1 MVPSISSSLKA
12 VDLRQDPRPMIIG
25 ERINTQGSR
34 KAKELVLANNFDG
47 LTDLARNQAEDG
59 AHCLDVCIATT
70 ERSDEKEFMVKLV
83 KRLSLEIEAP
93 LVIDSTDPKVIE
105 AAIRQIPGRPIINSI
120 NLEGSGDR
128 FHQLAPLMVKYGVPA
143 IALCIGPKGMAKTPQ
158 EKLEVAELIYEIG
171 TKQYGLKPWQF
182 IFDVLT
188 FTIVTGDPELADA
201 AKNTLDGIRLVKK
214 KFPECFTVLGLSNV
228 SFGVSPNA
236 RKIIN
241 SIFLYH
247 ALQAGLD
254 AVIINARDIIPYP
267 EIDEQQKKLA
277 EDLIFNRHPN
287 ALADLITYFEGAK
300 VVTGG
305 GPVKRVEVDPSWE
318 ASKRCH
324 FRIVNRLKEGIE
336 DDVVQAI
343 ADRLKGG
350 KDTKDGGGQLVLR
363 ASSKEAAHEAA
374 VETLNEVLLPA
385 MKEVGDKFGAGELIL
400 PFVLKSAECMKAAVA
415 ELEKYL
421 IKQEGVSKGKLVI
434 CTVYGDVHDIGKNL
448 VKTILVNNGY
458 TVYDLGKQVPL
469 QKILEKISEV
479 NADAVGLSALLV
491 STSKQMQYFV
501 EHARQNGMNMPVLC
515 GGAAINSNYIN
526 RIAKEDGIYSPGVF
540 YCKTAFDG
548 LKVMNR
554 LMSPDREQ
562 FVSEWQRKLE
572 KWDER
577 HQPAMAVEQSQ
588 IPYSGIKPV
597 EPPIP
602 AHINRPTRLE
612 PFQIDLNKVWRYIN
626 KKSLFVLQW
635 GMRGKGASDQD
646 PEKLFRS
653 WTDRVLSEELFE
665 PCAVYGFYKCHNL
678 TLGQGGSGRVAID
691 LSDGKQVMF
700 EFPRSS
706 KEKHLCLADYFGKDD
721 IVAFQAVTVGNKV
734 TEIIDQW
741 NKQDRYADAYYL
753 HGLAVETAEAMAE
766 LINAKIRDEL
776 KIGQNRG
783 LRYSWGYPSCPDI
796 SQHHLVWQILEPE
809 KSGMT
814 LTESG
819 QIVPD
824 QSTAAII
831 VHHPEA
837 EYFVL

>member
-1 MVPSISSSLKA
+1 LLPSISSALKA
-12 VDLRQDPRPMIIG
+12 VDLRQDPRPLIIG

-47 LTDLARNQAEDG
+47 LTDLARNQVEDG
-59 AHCLDVCIATT
+59 AHCLDVCVATT

-93 LVIDSTDPKVIE
+93 LVIDSTDPKVTE

-120 NLEGSGDR
+120 NLEGNGER

-143 IALCIGPKGMAKTPQ
+143 ISLCIGPKGMAKTPQ
-158 EKLEVAELIYEIG
+158 EKLEVAELIYETG

-287 ALADLITYFEGAK
+287 ALAELIAYFEGAK
-300 VVTGG
+300 AVTAG
-305 GPVKRVEVDPSWE
+305 GPAKRIEVDPNWE
-318 ASKRCH
+318 ASKRCY

-343 ADRLKGG
+343 ADRLKDS
-350 KDTKDGGGQLVLR
+350 KDTKNSGQLALR

-421 IKQEGVSKGKLVI
+421 IKREGVSKGRLVI

-526 RIAKEDGIYSPGVF
+526 RIAKEGSIYSPGVF

-554 LMSPDREQ
+554 IMSPDREQ
-562 FVSEWQRKLE
+562 FISEWQQKLE

-577 HQPAMAVEQSQ
+577 HQLAMAVEQSQ
-588 IPYSGIKPV
+588 IPYSSLKPV

-602 AHINRPTRLE
+602 AHVNRPTRLE
-612 PFQIDLNKVWRYIN
+612 PFRIDLNEVWKYIN

-635 GMRGKGASDQD
+635 GIRGKGASDQD
-646 PEKLFRS
+646 PEKLFRT
-653 WTDRVLSEELFE
+653 WKDRVLSEKLFE
-665 PCAVYGFYKCHNL
+665 PRAVYGFYKCHNL
-678 TLGQGGSGRVAID
+678 TPGQGGNGRLAID
-691 LSDGKQVMF
+691 LPDGKQVVF

-706 KEKHLCLADYFGKDD
+706 KEKHLCLVDYFGKDD
-721 IVAFQAVTVGNKV
+721 IVAFQTVTVGNKV
-734 TEIIDQW
+734 TEIIDLW
-741 NKQDRYADAYYL
+741 NKQDRYTDAYYL

-796 SQHHLVWQILEPE
+796 SQHHLVWKILEPE